1 MSTCKS
7 PPEFKSKLKS
17 YDRYERVV
25 WLPILKK
32 KKQGIAVALSLPE
45 NDLSGVRD
53 KVLNLHY
60 LTLIMMKVSLH

>member
-1 MSTCKS
+1 MVTDF
-7 PPEFKSKLKS
+7 E
-17 YDRYERVV
+17 
-25 WLPILKK
+25 KK
-32 KKQGIAVALSLPE
+32 KQQGIAVALSLPE